1 MSSVTAMIR
10 LTGQLGR
17 ERSRRFVN
25 GTIHRDRMARLRQRK
40 GRLNPYP
47 IYEELRAAGPLTRS
61 RTGEWLSASHSVCH
75 KVLRDRH
82 FGVRPFDEPVAAN
95 ELDLSM
101 LDRNPPDH
109 TRLRRL
115 AMPAFSPKVISGYRE
130 RIEKVAHR
138 LIDEVRRDEFDLISG
153 FAAPLPIAVI
163 TELLGIPDADVATF
177 SRYGVVVGSALDGV
191 HSIGH
196 AKALMAADRDLSR
209 MFNELIAE
217 RTKNPSDDL
226 LSRLVTALDEDRL
239 TAAEMGN
246 LCRLLLIAG
255 FETTVNLIGNGTA
268 ALLDHPAQWAL
279 LREDRGLAAG
289 VVEEVLRYDAP
300 VQGTSRVAHEDIEI
314 AGTQVAAGE
323 WVLTMLGGA
332 NRDPDVFP
340 EPTKFDVTR
349 ENASEHLAF
358 SGGIHYCL
366 GAPLA
371 RLEGAIA
378 FQVLAERMPELH
390 RAGHAV
396 RRRSITIRGFS
407 KLPVRA

>member
-1 MSSVTAMIR
+1 MIR
-10 LTGQLGR
+10 LAGQLGR

-25 GTIHRDRMARLRQRK
+25 GTIYRDRMARLRQRG
-40 GRLNPYP
+40 GRLDPYP
-47 IYEELRAAGPLTRS
+47 IYEELRAAGPLSRS

-82 FGVRPFDEPVAAN
+82 FGVRPVDEPIAAD

-115 AMPAFSPKVISGYRE
+115 AMPAFSPKVIAGYRE

-138 LIDEVRRDEFDLISG
+138 LIDEVQRDEFDLISG

-191 HSIGH
+191 HSLKH
-196 AKALMAADRDLSR
+196 AKALIAADRDLGR
-209 MFNELIAE
+209 MFNQLIAE
-217 RTKNPSDDL
+217 RTKNPGDDVI
-226 LSRLVTALDEDRL
+226 SHLVTALDDDKL
-239 TAAEMGN
+239 TPAEMVN

-268 ALLDHPAQWAL
+268 ALLDNPAQWAL
-279 LREDRGLAAG
+279 LRADPGLAAG
-289 VVEEVLRYDAP
+289 AAEEVLRYDSP
-300 VQGTSRVAHEDIEI
+300 VQGTSRVAHESVDL
-314 AGTQVAAGE
+314 AGTPIAKGE
-323 WVLTMLGGA
+323 WILTMLGGA
-332 NRDPDVFP
+332 NRDPEAFP
-340 EPTKFDVTR
+340 DPTRFDITR

-371 RLEGAIA
+371 RLEGAVA

-390 RAGHAV
+390 RTGHAV
-396 RRRSITIRGFS
+396 RRKSITIRGFS
-407 KLPVRA
+407 RLPVRA

>member
-1 MSSVTAMIR
+1 
-10 LTGQLGR
+10 
-17 ERSRRFVN
+17 
-25 GTIHRDRMARLRQRK
+25 MARLRQHS

-47 IYEELRAAGPLTRS
+47 IYDELRAAGPLTRS

-82 FGVRPFDEPVAAN
+82 FGVRPLDEPIAAN

-115 AMPAFSPKVISGYRE
+115 AMPAFSPKLIAGYRD

-138 LIDEVRRDEFDLISG
+138 LIDDVQRDEFDLISG

-191 HSIGH
+191 HSIRH
-196 AKALMAADRDLSR
+196 AKALMSADHDLGR
-209 MFNELIAE
+209 MFNQLIAE
-217 RTKNPSDDL
+217 RTKNPGDDVI
-226 LSRLVTALDEDRL
+226 SHLVGALDDDRL
-239 TAAEMGN
+239 TSPEMVN
-246 LCRLLLIAG
+246 MCRLLLIAG

-268 ALLDHPAQWAL
+268 ALLDNPGQWAL
-279 LREDRGLAAG
+279 LQADPGLAPGA
-289 VVEEVLRYDAP
+289 VEEVLRYDSP
-300 VQGTSRVAHEDIEI
+300 VQGTSRVAHESVEI

-323 WVLTMLGGA
+323 WILTMLGGA
-332 NRDPDVFP
+332 NRDPDTFP
-340 EPTKFDVTR
+340 DPLRFDITR
-349 ENASEHLAF
+349 ENAGEHLAF

-378 FQVLAERMPELH
+378 FQALAERMPELH
-390 RAGHAV
+390 RVGHAV

-407 KLPVRA
+407 RFPVHA

>member
-1 MSSVTAMIR
+1 MTATKAM
-10 LTGQLGR
+10 LQLAGQLAR

-25 GTIHRDRMARLRQRK
+25 GTIRRDKMARLRQRK
-40 GRLNPYP
+40 GRIDPYP
-47 IYEELRAAGPLTRS
+47 IYQQLRAAGPLTRS
-61 RTGEWLSASHSVCH
+61 RTGEWLSATHSVCH

-82 FGVRPFDEPVAAN
+82 FGVRPLDEPIAAN

-115 AMPAFSPKVISGYRE
+115 AMPAFSPKVIAGYRE
-130 RIEKVAHR
+130 RIDKIAHR
-138 LIDEVRRDEFDLISG
+138 LLDEVHRDEFDLISG

-163 TELLGIPDADVATF
+163 TELLGIPDADSGTF
-177 SRYGVVVGSALDGV
+177 YRYGVVVGSALDGV
-191 HSIGH
+191 HSIRH
-196 AKALMAADRDLSR
+196 AQALMAADRDLGR
-209 MFNELIAE
+209 LFNQLIAE
-217 RTKNPSDDL
+217 RTKDPGDDVI
-226 LSRLVTALDEDRL
+226 SHLVSALDEDRL
-239 TAAEMGN
+239 SSTEMVN
-246 LCRLLLIAG
+246 MCRLLLIAG

-279 LREDRGLAAG
+279 LRENPALAPGA
-289 VVEEVLRYDAP
+289 VEEMLRYDSP
-300 VQGTSRVAHEDIEI
+300 VQGTSRVAHEPIEI
-314 AGTQVAAGE
+314 AGTHIAAGE

-332 NRDPDVFP
+332 NRDPEEFP
-340 EPTKFDVTR
+340 EPTEFDITR

-366 GAPLA
+366 GSPLA

-378 FQVLAERMPELH
+378 FQALAERMPGLH
-390 RAGHAV
+390 RAGRPA

-407 KLPVRA
+407 RFPVHA